1 MKRKIIAEAS
11 ENERMRMKIY
21 VLFMDSN
28 LASIIIFDFFHLP
41 FFAFFRS
48 RFSAGPGR
56 IGSRSSRRCQWL
68 QRWRWEKGKISFGN

>member
-41 FFAFFRS
+41 FFAFFP
-48 RFSAGPGR
+48 FSLLR
-56 IGSRSSRRCQWL
+56 WSRSDWKSLIPALPMTSTMKVR
-68 QRWRWEKGKISFGN
+68 EGKNLVW